1 MKIRKYLAIASV
13 GMSLLGGISLA
24 SMPTQVYAKGSRIY
38 ITVKDDEAEATASA
52 YVDDPGAVAVFSQ
65 VANSSNEYIKAK
77 VLSVDEGKRVIYFNN
92 NVYRGL
98 YVNQRKDFLQH
109 ALTQIKQSNLKP
121 KSKNKLYNFLSLQD
135 GDASKI
141 LRNLEKDLT
150 ADIANGREV
159 YLPFSGTVTTILGLI
174 ALGVFIG
181 VGISMVIDI
190 SYLTLPMV
198 QKSIDERPDGKL
210 PKLVSSQ
217 AYFSV
222 REREANE
229 GSNYMLSY
237 LKKRS
242 IAVALVMISLGYL
255 SSGLI
260 FEAVGF
266 VVQVFSEAFRN

>member
-77 VLSVDEGKRVIYFNN
+77 VLSVDEGKQVIYFNN

-198 QKSIDERPDGKL
+198 QKSIDERPNGKL

-217 AYFSV
+217 AYFAV

>member
-38 ITVKDDEAEATASA
+38 ITVKDDEAEAIASA

-77 VLSVDEGKRVIYFNN
+77 VLSVDEGKRVIYFDN

-109 ALTQIKQSNLKP
+109 ALTQIRQSNLKP

-217 AYFSV
+217 AYFAV

-229 GSNYMLSY
+229 GTNYMLSY

>member
-77 VLSVDEGKRVIYFNN
+77 VLSVDVGKQVIYFDN

-217 AYFSV
+217 AYFAV